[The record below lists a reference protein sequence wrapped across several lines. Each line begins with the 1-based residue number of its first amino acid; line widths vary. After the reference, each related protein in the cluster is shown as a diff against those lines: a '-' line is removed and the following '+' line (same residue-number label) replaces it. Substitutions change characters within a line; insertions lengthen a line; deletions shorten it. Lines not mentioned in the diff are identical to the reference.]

1 MRIPSNIFIK
11 VFASLLF
18 CVLFQLSAQAQ
29 TYTPNQGP
37 GFGDRVRYGGA
48 IGLGFAN
55 NFFSATLAPSA
66 IYQVNPYFA
75 AGVGLNFSYASEKDF
90 YKSTIFGGSI
100 IGLFTPIRELQ
111 LSAEFEELRVSRNF
125 DNRLGFRDQDYWY
138 PALFLGAGFNSGP
151 VTVGVRYDV
160 LYDSDKSIYGNA
172 WIPFVRVYF

>member
-1 MRIPSNIFIK
+1 MRIPANFFTKTLATLSF
-11 VFASLLF
+11 FLL
-18 CVLFQLSAQAQ
+18 LTLSAQSQ
-29 TYTPNQGP
+29 NTTLNQGSN
-37 GFGDRVRYGGA
+37 FGDRMRYGGS

-75 AGVGLNFSYASEKDF
+75 TGVGLNFSYASEKDF
-90 YKSTIFGGSI
+90 YKSTILGGSI
-100 IGLFTPIRELQ
+100 IALVSPIREVQ

-125 DNRLGFRDQDYWY
+125 DNNLGFADQDYWY

-151 VTVGVRYDV
+151 VTFGVRYDV
-160 LYDSDKSIYGNA
+160 LYDSAKSIYGNA

>member
-1 MRIPSNIFIK
+1 MRIPSTIFLKLPI
-11 VFASLLF
+11 ALIF
-18 CVLFQLSAQAQ
+18 CVICSLSAYSQS
-29 TYTPNQGP
+29 YSPSGSN
-37 GFGDRVRYGGA
+37 FGDRVRYGGS
-48 IGLGFAN
+48 IGLGFGS

-90 YKSTIFGGSI
+90 YDSFIYGGSLLA
-100 IGLFTPIRELQ
+100 LFSPIRELQ

-125 DNRLGFRDQDYWY
+125 DNPIFIDDDYWY
-138 PALFLGAGFNSGP
+138 PALFLGAGFNTGP
-151 VTVGVRYDV
+151 VTVGIRYDV